1 MRQIVYTSLLVI
13 TLCGERKI
21 SSTIK
26 KSQNNMNMIGARLLR
41 YLTSAESEEVALWAE
56 VKLLYITFDIC

>member
-1 MRQIVYTSLLVI
+1 
-13 TLCGERKI
+13 
-21 SSTIK
+21 
-26 KSQNNMNMIGARLLR
+26 MIGARLLR